1 MNGGKDMKV
10 ISGVVALTVFGS
22 AGAAVA
28 QNAQLP
34 GGATNPPP
42 GTTSNNTGSSIL
54 PQSTTST
61 PSPSSLDSTS
71 VSGAQAAAQSKFQEA
86 GFSNVK
92 GLSRS
97 TDGTWT
103 GRGVKNGVEVG
114 IAMAPN
120 GKITTQ

>member
-1 MNGGKDMKV
+1 MKIV
-10 ISGVVALTVFGS
+10 PGLI
-22 AGAAVA
+22 AVA
-28 QNAQLP
+28 VLGISTAAFSQNAQLP

-42 GTTSNNTGSSIL
+42 GTTHGNTGSSVL
-54 PQSTTST
+54 PETTTGT
-61 PSPSSLDSTS
+61 PKAGALDSTS

-103 GRGVKNGVEVG
+103 GRAVKNGVEVG
-114 IAMAPN
+114 VAMAPD
-120 GKITTQ
+120 GRISTQ

>member
-1 MNGGKDMKV
+1 MKIV
-10 ISGVVALTVFGS
+10 SGLIAVAVLGMST
-22 AGAAVA
+22 AAFA

-42 GTTSNNTGSSIL
+42 GTTSNNTGSGVL
-54 PQSTTST
+54 PESTTNT
-61 PSPSSLDSTS
+61 PKAGALDSTS

-86 GFSNVK
+86 GFTNVK

-103 GRGVKNGVEVG
+103 GRAVKNGVEVG
-114 IAMAPN
+114 VAMAPD
-120 GKITTQ
+120 GRISTQ